1 MKLMQD
7 DKSKRILLA
16 GGVLVLVCMVCLFV
30 SIRSVDKY
38 RKKVTETTLLEQRLD
53 DLEQDIKKQDIKTK
67 ELEEMRYDL
76 SMEKGQISE
85 DYATIKE
92 KYVSLAKTIKTLER
106 DVSGLQ
112 GIMKIVENRAP
123 DPVIGEVDVSK
134 EETQLIALRS
144 QNEELVKQL
153 AAKTKE
159 KMILEIALESQANRL
174 GLSESY
180 DPELKKI
187 LENLVTSL
195 Q

>member
-1 MKLMQD
+1 MKLIQD
-7 DKSKRILLA
+7 DRSKRILLA

-38 RKKVTETTLLEQRLD
+38 RKKVRETTLLEQRLD

-76 SMEKGQISE
+76 SMEKGRISE

-92 KYVSLAKTIKTLER
+92 KYVSLAKTIKMLER

-112 GIMKIVENRAP
+112 GIMKIVENRAQE
-123 DPVIGEVDVSK
+123 PVIGDVDVSK

-153 AAKTKE
+153 STKTRE

-174 GLSESY
+174 GLSENY

>member
-1 MKLMQD
+1 MKLTQD
-7 DKSKRILLA
+7 DKTKRILLA
-16 GGVLVLVCMVCLFV
+16 GGVLALVCMVCLFV

-67 ELEEMRYDL
+67 ELEDMRYDL
-76 SMEKGQISE
+76 SLEKGQINE
-85 DYATIKE
+85 DYSTIKE
-92 KYVSLAKTIKTLER
+92 KYVSLGKTIKSLER

-112 GIMKIVENRAP
+112 EAMKIVENRVP
-123 DPVIGEVDVSK
+123 DPVIGEVDVSE
-134 EETQLIALRS
+134 EETQLIALRC
-144 QNEELVKQL
+144 QNEELVKKL

-159 KMILEIALESQANRL
+159 KMILKIALESQAHRL
-174 GLSESY
+174 GLSENY

-187 LENLVTSL
+187 LEDLVTSL

>member
-85 DYATIKE
+85 DYVTIKE
-92 KYVSLAKTIKTLER
+92 KYVSLAKTIKTLEM

-144 QNEELVKQL
+144 QNEELVKKL

-174 GLSESY
+174 GLSENY

-187 LENLVTSL
+187 LENLVTTL

>member
-1 MKLMQD
+1 MKLIQD
-7 DKSKRILLA
+7 DRSKRILLA

-38 RKKVTETTLLEQRLD
+38 RKKVRETTLLEQRLD

-76 SMEKGQISE
+76 SMEKGRISE

-153 AAKTKE
+153 STKTRE

>member
-7 DKSKRILLA
+7 DKTKRILLA

-187 LENLVTSL
+187 LENLVTTL

>member
-1 MKLMQD
+1 MKLAQD
-7 DKSKRILLA
+7 DKIKRILLA
-16 GGVLVLVCMVCLFV
+16 GGVLVLVCLVCLFI

-67 ELEEMRYDL
+67 ELEDMRYDL
-76 SMEKGQISE
+76 SLEKGQIND
-85 DYATIKE
+85 DYSTIKE
-92 KYVSLAKTIKTLER
+92 KYVSLGKTIKSLER

-112 GIMKIVENRAP
+112 EAMKIVENRAP
-123 DPVIGEVDVSK
+123 DPIIGEVDVST

-144 QNEELVKQL
+144 QNEELVKKL

-174 GLSESY
+174 GLSENY

-187 LENLVTSL
+187 LENLVTTL

>member
-7 DKSKRILLA
+7 DKTKRILLA
-16 GGVLVLVCMVCLFV
+16 GGVLALVCLVCLFV

-67 ELEEMRYDL
+67 ELEDMRYDL
-76 SMEKGQISE
+76 SIEKGQINE
-85 DYATIKE
+85 DYETIKE
-92 KYVSLAKTIKTLER
+92 KYVSLGKTIKTLER

-112 GIMKIVENRAP
+112 EAMKIVENRVP

-144 QNEELVKQL
+144 QNEELVKKL
-153 AAKTKE
+153 AAKTRE

-174 GLSESY
+174 GLSENY

-187 LENLVTSL
+187 LENLVTTL

>member
-7 DKSKRILLA
+7 DKTKRILLA

-144 QNEELVKQL
+144 QNEELVKKL